1 MQVGLGGWGWKRSLP
16 ENKLYLL
23 AQSKDS
29 FSLYY
34 NPGLAEWV
42 VGVGGCVCV
51 AEELYYYSTLL
62 DDDKMRQEQLK
73 QPAEGGYRV
82 LLVLMGIRFYT
93 RGRFSIHYY
102 YYFGEGNQA
111 LA

>member
-1 MQVGLGGWGWKRSLP
+1 MGGGC
-16 ENKLYLL
+16 
-23 AQSKDS
+23 
-29 FSLYY
+29 
-34 NPGLAEWV
+34 
-42 VGVGGCVCV
+42 GCVCV

-102 YYFGEGNQA
+102 YYFGEGNQIEPYVIIK
-111 LA
+111 LLKRQFQLSNLE

>member
-1 MQVGLGGWGWKRSLP
+1 MQVGLAGGGRGRFRKI
-16 ENKLYLL
+16 NYIYLHSQRI
-23 AQSKDS
+23 AFHYISR
-29 FSLYY
+29 
-34 NPGLAEWV
+34 
-42 VGVGGCVCV
+42 VGGGCGCVCV

-93 RGRFSIHYY
+93 RGRFSIPY
-102 YYFGEGNQA
+102 YYFGEGNQIEPYV
-111 LA
+111 